1 MWLSVM
7 VLTAVLAA
15 DKPKLAVLDVQAVG
29 VEPEKAVALGDA
41 ITQELSRRGF
51 FEVISS
57 NDIRTLLG
65 VERQKQLLGCGDTNC
80 TAELSGAIGARFV
93 LQSSLTRLGDSLQ
106 LSVQML
112 DSAKAQTVARS
123 VRLAHDVQQLAAV
136 LPWALAEATATP
148 LPPAPSKVLPWT
160 FIGLG
165 AVAFAGGGI
174 VAIDGFSR
182 ERALR
187 ADLKETTGVF
197 KPLDVYREEVE
208 VIARNKTAGLLVAA
222 TGAALIGVGIFLF
235 PKDPSGSGVALVLT
249 GNGVM
254 FAGVFP

>member
-7 VLTAVLAA
+7 VLSAVLAA
-15 DKPKLAVLDVQAVG
+15 DKPKLAVLDMQAVG
-29 VEPEKAVALGDA
+29 VESDQAVALGDA
-41 ITQELSRRGF
+41 MTQELSRRGF

-57 NDIRTLLG
+57 NDLRTLLG

-93 LQSSLTRLGDSLQ
+93 LQSSLTKLGDSLQ
-106 LSVQML
+106 LSLQML

-123 VRLAHDVQQLAAV
+123 VRLARDVKQLAAV

-160 FIGLG
+160 FIGVG
-165 AVAFAGGGI
+165 ATVFAGGGI

-187 ADLKETTGVF
+187 AELKETTGVF
-197 KPLDVYREEVE
+197 KPLDVYKEEIE
-208 VIARNKTAGLLVAA
+208 VIGRNKAAGLSAA
-222 TGAALIGVGIFLF
+222 AVGAALIGVGIFIF
-235 PKDPSGSGVALVLT
+235 PKDPTAGGVALVPT
-249 GNGVM
+249 GNGAM
-254 FAGVFP
+254 ITAVFP

>member
-1 MWLSVM
+1 M
-7 VLTAVLAA
+7 
-15 DKPKLAVLDVQAVG
+15 
-29 VEPEKAVALGDA
+29 
-41 ITQELSRRGF
+41 
-51 FEVISS
+51 
-57 NDIRTLLG
+57 
-65 VERQKQLLGCGDTNC
+65 
-80 TAELSGAIGARFV
+80 

-208 VIARNKTAGLLVAA
+208 VIARNKTAGLSVAA
-222 TGAALIGVGIFLF
+222 AGAALIGVGIFLF
-235 PKDPSGSGVALVLT
+235 PRDPSGSGVALVPT